1 MNPSDSSWRNASRI
15 GVRLMPN
22 LPARSGSAT
31 RVPAANCPFTIAF
44 RTVSTI
50 FSRRVR
56 WLSIWILSF
65 CMRVTLWQL
74 TDNVCSI
81 HQSVK
86 GFHLNRISFELAERN
101 RSGCGGSLK
110 VRYLLPVPYVMRRGS
125 ETDGL
130 DDSLHGPVPHAGAQG
145 NGPPTFPVRGRAG
158 DLLFRKHPRP
168 AHAGSRR
175 SGGRVA
181 PVGGHRHHH
190 VSRPLQ
196 RHLSGGA
203 RRGGPARYRS
213 ATAAGR
219 LPRPPVP
226 PPGGRDARR
235 ILGLALRLRRGS
247 MAGGSEE
254 DVFRSDGGGRKR
266 GGRHLRRKRLR
277 RGAGPSPPP
286 PRGRRVEATGVLL

>member
-86 GFHLNRISFELAERN
+86 GFPWDFLGTGISMEPAERD

-175 SGGRVA
+175 SGGRGA
-181 PVGGHRHHH
+181 PVGGARHHH
-190 VSRPLQ
+190 LSRPLQ

-226 PPGGRDARR
+226 PAGDRDARR
-235 ILGLALRLRRGS
+235 ILGLALRLP
-247 MAGGSEE
+247 
-254 DVFRSDGGGRKR
+254 
-266 GGRHLRRKRLR
+266 
-277 RGAGPSPPP
+277 RGAGPSPLP
-286 PRGRRVEATGVLL
+286 PRGRRVEATGGLRLPRGTLPGFRL